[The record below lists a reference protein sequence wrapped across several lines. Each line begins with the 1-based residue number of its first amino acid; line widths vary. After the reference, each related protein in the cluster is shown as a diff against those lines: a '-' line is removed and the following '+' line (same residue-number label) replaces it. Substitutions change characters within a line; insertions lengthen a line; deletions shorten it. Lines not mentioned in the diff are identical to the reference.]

1 VHRRAFISSLTFGL
15 LAAPLAAE
23 AQEQKAGKVFRLGIL
38 GTSPPTDPAA
48 ARLWGVFFQ
57 RLRELG
63 YVEGQNLTVERRFSE
78 GRAERLPDLAA
89 DLVRLKVDVIVR
101 RPGPRPSLPRASRKR
116 SPS

>member
-38 GTSPPTDPAA
+38 GTSLPTDPAA

-78 GRAERLPDLAA
+78 GRAERLPGS
-89 DLVRLKVDVIVR
+89 RG
-101 RPGPRPSLPRASRKR
+101 RPGPSQG
-116 SPS
+116 